1 MDRKAAG
8 VCVVRKHFAVFVWL
22 RCEESRRDEVVAR
35 LRAHRPVVTAAQQG
49 DLVLA
54 MGQRRAHDGREAGQR
69 LEQQLA
75 DLLPE
80 TLQWTVAHQAARRVR
95 YQGRL

>member
-8 VCVVRKHFAVFVWL
+8 ACVVRKRFAVFVWL
-22 RCEESRRDEVVAR
+22 SCEESSRDEVVSR

-54 MGQRRAHDGREAGQR
+54 HG
-69 LEQQLA
+69 
-75 DLLPE
+75 
-80 TLQWTVAHQAARRVR
+80 AATRP
-95 YQGRL
+95 